1 MTTFPHTQPHFAITR
16 IATFGKSVFCDFTLF
31 FAVTFNPHTEK
42 SEKAVSRTLN
52 RVLDLVV
59 KNQSVQIGCQM
70 CRVCLLAF
78 SPVPAYSKMSVQGN
92 IFEEV
97 KCQLSA

>member
-1 MTTFPHTQPHFAITR
+1 M
-16 IATFGKSVFCDFTLF
+16 
-31 FAVTFNPHTEK
+31 TFNLHTEK

-52 RVLDLVV
+52 RVRDLVV

-70 CRVCLLAF
+70 CRVRDFALL
-78 SPVPAYSKMSVQGN
+78 PVPAYSKMSVQGN